1 MQEDNHPTVRL
12 STTYKCIPALSSYC
26 FELAKASAGHFHRKR
41 AEVPVCVGTV
51 VTVYHKKDPVLLDQ
65 W

>member
-26 FELAKASAGHFHRKR
+26 FALAKTSAGHFHRK
-41 AEVPVCVGTV
+41 EQKSLCV
-51 VTVYHKKDPVLLDQ
+51 LEL